1 VRSLRWL
8 LAAVLLAAACG
19 SSVDPAYRHEIEAWK
34 AKRLANLTKPD
45 GWLSLFGLFWL
56 EEGENR
62 VGSDPGAGVALPA
75 SAPRDLGRLF
85 RSGESVRWEP
95 SLGTPVSPGSAVDLK
110 SDAEGDPTI
119 LSTGTV
125 SFFVIKREARIGV
138 RVKDTD
144 AATRRN
150 FKGLDYFSIDRSWR
164 FEARF
169 EPYDPPKKVVVPTV
183 LGTSEVDVSPG
194 ALVFSRGGK
203 TYRLEPVFEQ
213 GSDELF
219 LVFGDETNGKETY
232 GGGRFVYA
240 PMPRDGKTVLDL
252 NKAYS
257 PPCIFTPY
265 ATCPLPMPSNR
276 LPIAVEAGEKT
287 YSGAW
292 HHP

>member
-1 VRSLRWL
+1 M
-8 LAAVLLAAACG
+8 
-19 SSVDPAYRHEIEAWK
+19 DPAYRREIEAWR

-45 GWLSLFGLFWL
+45 GWLSLAGLFWL

-62 VGSDPGAGVALPA
+62 VGSDPGARVSLPG
-75 SAPRDLGRLF
+75 SAPRNCGRLF
-85 RSGESVRWEP
+85 RHGESVRWEP
-95 SLGTPVSPGSAVDLK
+95 SPGLRRAEAASAAQAGVSVSPRGVMDLK
-110 SDAEGDPTI
+110 NDAEGDPTI

-125 SFFVIKREARIGV
+125 SFFVIKREERIGV
-138 RVKDTD
+138 RVKDAD
-144 AATRRN
+144 SDTRKN

-164 FEARF
+164 LEARF
-169 EPYDPPKKVVVPTV
+169 EPYDPPKKVIVPTV
-183 LGTSEVDVSPG
+183 LGTPEVDVSPG

-219 LVFGDETNGKETY
+219 LVFGDTTNGQETY

-240 PMPRDGKTVLDL
+240 PMPRDGRTVLDF

-276 LPIAVEAGEKT
+276 IPIAVAAGEKT